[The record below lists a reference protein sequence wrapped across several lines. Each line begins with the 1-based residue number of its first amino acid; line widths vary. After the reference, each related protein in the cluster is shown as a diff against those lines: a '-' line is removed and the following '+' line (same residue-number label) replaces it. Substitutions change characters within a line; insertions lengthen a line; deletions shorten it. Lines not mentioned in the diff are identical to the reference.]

1 MTVLTITASDVAKTA
16 RLDPADSVVL
26 ADTDFVIDSEQAA
39 AEARIKAVC
48 LEDTALAALL
58 TWAVTRL
65 LAAELLEMRSR
76 EDGATGTF
84 QGAGVTLGQ
93 PLDHPT
99 RLRDEAYAALN
110 PYLRF
115 PVGVG
120 DKSGAGLDP
129 SMAGPETSLS
139 SLSVQ
144 DAVFGP
150 TEAERRAN
158 SREL

>member
-1 MTVLTITASDVAKTA
+1 MTILTMTASTVAKTA

-26 ADTDFVIDSEQAA
+26 ADADFVIDSEQAA
-39 AEARIKAVC
+39 TEARIKAV
-48 LEDTALAALL
+48 ALADTSLATLL
-58 TWAVTRL
+58 TRGVIKL

-76 EDGATGTF
+76 EDGASGTF

-93 PLDHPT
+93 ALDHPT

-120 DKSGAGLDP
+120 DKGGAGLDP
-129 SMAGPETSLS
+129 SMEGPETSLS
-139 SLSVQ
+139 SLGVQ
-144 DAVFGP
+144 EAVFGP
-150 TEAERRAN
+150 TEAERR
-158 SREL
+158 SR